1 MVTVF
6 IRLVI
11 GCLDYI
17 CFHVLNVLFACVFS
31 NTDCFLVGVQIKVIA
46 TSDLWLFI
54 HASKLLPSTPHPNSP
69 TLVSDFIFIYF
80 FLLQS
85 LSRGFGSIRC
95 PPCRRQS
102 RCQTAGRRTPARCR
116 RRSDDVRT
124 TTGVALR
131 GGITSSSSASA
142 CFPSSFFFILSL
154 SLLLFSTCLGASA
167 RTCRRARQERIISDK
182 DVTSG

>member
-54 HASKLLPSTPHPNSP
+54 HASKLLRSTPHPNSP
-69 TLVSDFIFIYF
+69 TLVSDFIFIF
-80 FLLQS
+80 FFFFRVWVEVSVPSAVLPAAARAGVRQPEDVPQPDAEDGQTTYVPLPVSLCEVALPHHLLLQ
-85 LSRGFGSIRC
+85 LVSR
-95 PPCRRQS
+95 PH
-102 RCQTAGRRTPARCR
+102 
-116 RRSDDVRT
+116 
-124 TTGVALR
+124 
-131 GGITSSSSASA
+131 SSSF
-142 CFPSSFFFILSL
+142 CHFPCSSSPH
-154 SLLLFSTCLGASA
+154 
-167 RTCRRARQERIISDK
+167 
-182 DVTSG
+182 V